1 LKLLAASLVTA
12 GLAIAMTTAAPA
24 FAGESGNHPHRHHR
38 HVHSHVVVNAPY
50 DSVPSGARDFT
61 PYAYGAD
68 PDPMNVYVN
77 GRFIGRDPDPNVRQQ
92 LKNDY
97 DLSQGGR

>member
-1 LKLLAASLVTA
+1 LKLLAAIMVTA
-12 GLAIAMTTAAPA
+12 LAFATPA
-24 FAGESGNHPHRHHR
+24 FAGESSQQPRHHHR
-38 HVHSHVVVNAPY
+38 HPTSRIVVQPAY
-50 DSVPSGARDFT
+50 DAVPSSARDFT

-68 PDPMNVYVN
+68 PDPMNVYVD
-77 GRFIGRDPDPNVRQQ
+77 GRFVGRDPDPNVRQQ